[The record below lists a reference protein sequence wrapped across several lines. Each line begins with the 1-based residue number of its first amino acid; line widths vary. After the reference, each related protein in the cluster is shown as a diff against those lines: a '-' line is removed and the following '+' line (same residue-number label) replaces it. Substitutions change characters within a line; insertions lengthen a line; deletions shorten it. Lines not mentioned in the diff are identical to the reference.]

1 VKLFLISE
9 VVWLFIMLNILMT
22 ADGVALVWCTHND
35 ISYDEEQQ
43 HDSGYNIPVSAT
55 VRPYQL
61 TSSSDEVDSSMK

>member
-1 VKLFLISE
+1 
-9 VVWLFIMLNILMT
+9 MT